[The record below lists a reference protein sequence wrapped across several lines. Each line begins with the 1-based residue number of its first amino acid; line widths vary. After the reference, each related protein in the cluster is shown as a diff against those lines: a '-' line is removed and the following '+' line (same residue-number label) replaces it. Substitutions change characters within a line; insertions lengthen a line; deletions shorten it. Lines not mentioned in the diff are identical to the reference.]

1 MPTDP
6 IRPPS
11 PARGS
16 PEPAPASATGPP
28 GAPDFAALLR
38 EQFEEPRQRIQDV
51 RAAHAAAAVEGAAT
65 SKLLALR
72 QVASNGP
79 DPHGWRSMTREA
91 GDRLVGA
98 GFGSLFERQIDQESG
113 FAPDVV
119 FGRRRSSAGAEGVAQ
134 LMPEY
139 YPSVDRPDPQESLIA
154 AAQTMRHYLE
164 VWDGDARKALAS
176 YNAGLGRVRSLV
188 EARGADWER
197 RLPEETKHYLANLV
211 RPGELTYVLPPRAG
225 GEVAVFGGRGPGGVL
240 TSPLDRVGGQ
250 RATGSWPQLAGVPGA
265 LVRAPAEGR
274 VASVGPVGNASGVT
288 IDHGNGWRTILQGL
302 AGVQVSV
309 GQALGRSEPLGRLA
323 AGRGGE
329 GLLGLAVTLDGRALD
344 PTRHVLRT
352 RPEARSRG
360 RC

>member
-1 MPTDP
+1 MPPGRARPMRWQRAPDAPGGSVPTDP

-11 PARGS
+11 PAWGS

-38 EQFEEPRQRIQDV
+38 EQFEEPWQRIQDV

-240 TSPLDRVGGQ
+240 TSPLDRVGG
-250 RATGSWPQLAGVPGA
+250 
-265 LVRAPAEGR
+265 
-274 VASVGPVGNASGVT
+274 
-288 IDHGNGWRTILQGL
+288 
-302 AGVQVSV
+302 
-309 GQALGRSEPLGRLA
+309 
-323 AGRGGE
+323 
-329 GLLGLAVTLDGRALD
+329 
-344 PTRHVLRT
+344 
-352 RPEARSRG
+352 
-360 RC
+360 